1 MRIKLLALV
10 SIFSSLNISMVHAQ
24 DAFAT
29 AKITAQH
36 VSESVHMLTGMGGN
50 IGVSAGS
57 DGLLVIDDQYAPMA
71 EKIAEALGTID
82 KSKIKYLI
90 NTHYHG
96 DHTGSNAYFKD
107 MQDSTIFAHE
117 NVRKRLAEDT
127 ELSPSALP
135 VVTYEEGLTFHFN
148 GETIQVMHLP
158 AGHTDSDS
166 VIWFSE
172 ANVLHAGDLFFEGR
186 FPYIDLNGGGTVS
199 GYIKNVQSLLTMLN
213 SDSQIIP
220 GHGELA
226 TKADYQTSLDMIIST
241 AAYIKTKKNQGV
253 SLDDL
258 ISAGLDA
265 KWKDWSWNFITEEKW
280 ITTLYN
286 GQ

>member
-1 MRIKLLALV
+1 MSIKVLTLA
-10 SIFSSLNISMVHAQ
+10 SIFASLGIFSAQAQ

-57 DGLLVIDDQYAPMA
+57 DGLLVIDDQYTPMA
-71 EKIAEALGTID
+71 EKIAEALGTLD
-82 KSKIKYLI
+82 KSKVKYLI

-96 DHTGSNAYFKD
+96 DHTGSNTYFKD
-107 MQDSTIFAHE
+107 TQDSTIFAHE
-117 NVRKRLAEDT
+117 NVRNRLAEDA
-127 ELSPSALP
+127 ELSTSALP
-135 VVTYEEGLTFHFN
+135 MVTYEEGLTFHFN

-166 VIWFSE
+166 VIWFKE

-186 FPYIDLNGGGTVS
+186 FPYVDLNGGGTVA

-213 SDSQIIP
+213 SDSRIIP
-220 GHGELA
+220 GHGKLA
-226 TKADYQTSLDMIIST
+226 TKADYQTLLDMMIET
-241 AAYIKTKKNQGV
+241 AAFVKTKKNQGV

-258 ISAGLDA
+258 IAVGLGD
-265 KWKDWSWNFITEEKW
+265 KWKGWSWQFITEEKW
-280 ITTLYN
+280 ISTLYN